1 MKIIILGNKRADYCS
16 EVDYK
21 WTLEQMGHEV
31 LILQESEATGEQV
44 LEASSKADALMWIHT
59 WLWRTPGLHMG
70 EVLRQLKER
79 GVPTF
84 TYHLDLMLDLDRH
97 KELAEIGMFE
107 IQHFFTVEGDF
118 ADWLNANTSVKG
130 HYLPAG
136 VILRDCFIAE
146 PDQNFPYDVVFTGS
160 YDYHATWPYRPKLL
174 NFLRKTYGNKYHR
187 WGHAGRDRFSSPY
200 IMGADLNKIY
210 SSAKVVVADTFCT
223 NFNKPYYFSNRVFEQ
238 TGKGAFV
245 IHPYIKGL
253 EDCFELGKEIVSYEY
268 DNFEEL
274 KSKIDYYIE
283 HPIEREEIRKAGHE
297 RTKRDHTFTNR
308 LKDMLNTIKL

>member
-1 MKIIILGNKRADYCS
+1 
-16 EVDYK
+16 
-21 WTLEQMGHEV
+21 
-31 LILQESEATGEQV
+31 
-44 LEASSKADALMWIHT
+44 
-59 WLWRTPGLHMG
+59 MG

-84 TYHLDLMLDLDRH
+84 TYHLDLMLDLGRE
-97 KELAEIGMFE
+97 KELEEIGMMQ

-223 NFNKPYYFSNRVFEQ
+223 DFNKPYYFSNRVFEQ
-238 TGKGAFV
+238 TGKGAFGDKKAFNV
-245 IHPYIKGL
+245 KTMLISIPQLGLPVALYWLGSHFVSASVGLAFVAGAGMIGFAFRNPVFQLIEKIYKSEKYATIDAYKQKG
-253 EDCFELGKEIVSYEY
+253 
-268 DNFEEL
+268 
-274 KSKIDYYIE
+274 
-283 HPIEREEIRKAGHE
+283 
-297 RTKRDHTFTNR
+297 
-308 LKDMLNTIKL
+308 